1 MISHQTSL
9 YDVNV
14 TRGIVVAYI
23 ELQLHTTTDEKT
35 RDGVHIQRE
44 IKNMRK
50 DLLDREKEEQEVSG
64 GGVVRNKKKVEK
76 RKETGKGL
84 ARFCSVGSI
93 ALSRIALFSMY
104 ICSMYT

>member
-44 IKNMRK
+44 RERICGKISSIERRKNKRFRAAGLFGIKK
-50 DLLDREKEEQEVSG
+50 KSRETEGDG
-64 GGVVRNKKKVEK
+64 GGARALLQCRQHRAVTNRVVLHVY
-76 RKETGKGL
+76 
-84 ARFCSVGSI
+84 
-93 ALSRIALFSMY
+93 M
-104 ICSMYT
+104 